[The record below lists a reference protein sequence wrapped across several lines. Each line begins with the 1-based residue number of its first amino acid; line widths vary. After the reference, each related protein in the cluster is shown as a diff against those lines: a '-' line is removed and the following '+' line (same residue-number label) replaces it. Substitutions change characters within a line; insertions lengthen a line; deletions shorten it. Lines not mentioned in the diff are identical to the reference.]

1 MKRDYYEVL
10 GVSRSADA
18 SAIKKAYR
26 KLAKKYHPDSNVDDA
41 SAAEHF
47 KEVNEAYDVLGDE
60 KKRKLYDQY
69 GHAAFEEGFGQ
80 GANGYSGGYSGGASG
95 FGQNG
100 GFGGFSGFRNAG
112 SNGGYQEFHFNGNDA
127 DMDDLLKNLF
137 GGGHFSGG
145 FGSSSGSGSSSRRSY
160 SSSGFNS
167 SGFGSGFGQGA
178 NGYSN
183 YSDFGSDYG
192 AGAGSSSGFGSG
204 AGADSLDVNA
214 EVTVSFDEAAFGA
227 NKRIRLQG
235 SDGKT
240 QTLEIKIPAG
250 IDSGK
255 TIRLKGKGS
264 TGRNGRTGDLLLKVT
279 VQDKPGFRRE
289 GMDVYTTV
297 QIPFTTAVF
306 GGEARIQTIH
316 GDVICKIK
324 PGTQSGSKIRLRGKG
339 IVSMKDAKVF
349 GDQYAVVEIQV
360 PTTLTPQAARKLR
373 EFEAEC
379 AKSSQS
385 TQSTSNGS
393 HAA

>member
-1 MKRDYYEVL
+1 MVSIELVHKKGVRTVKRDYYEVL
-10 GVSRSADA
+10 GVSKSADA

-26 KLAKKYHPDSNVDDA
+26 KLAKKYHPDSNVGDA

-47 KEVNEAYDVLGDE
+47 KEINEAYDVLGDE

-80 GANGYSGGYSGGASG
+80 GANGAGGYSSGGFTG
-95 FGQNG
+95 NG
-100 GFGGFSGFRNAG
+100 GFNGFSGFHNAG
-112 SNGGYQEFHFNGNDA
+112 GNGGYQEYHFNGNDA

-145 FGSSSGSGSSSRRSY
+145 FGSSSGNSGRRSY

-178 NGYSN
+178 DG

-192 AGAGSSSGFGSG
+192 AG

-235 SDGKT
+235 SDGKI
-240 QTLEIKIPAG
+240 QTLEVKIPAG
-250 IDSGK
+250 IDTGK

-279 VQDKPGFRRE
+279 VQDKPGYRRE

-306 GGEARIQTIH
+306 GGETRIHTIH

-360 PTTLTPQAARKLR
+360 PTTLTPQAAKKLR

-385 TQSTSNGS
+385 TSDGS

>member
-26 KLAKKYHPDSNVDDA
+26 KLAKKYHPDSNVGDA

-80 GANGYSGGYSGGASG
+80 GANGYSGSYSGGA
-95 FGQNG
+95 G
-100 GFGGFSGFRNAG
+100 GFGGF
-112 SNGGYQEFHFNGNDA
+112 GGT
-127 DMDDLLKNLF
+127 
-137 GGGHFSGG
+137 
-145 FGSSSGSGSSSRRSY
+145 GSSGRRSY
-160 SSSGFNS
+160 SS

-178 NGYSN
+178 DGYSS

-192 AGAGSSSGFGSG
+192 SGFG
-204 AGADSLDVNA
+204 AGADEANSLDVKA

-227 NKRIRLQG
+227 NKRVRLQG
-235 SDGKT
+235 SDGKV

-250 IDSGK
+250 IDTGK
-255 TIRLKGKGS
+255 TIRLKGKGNV
-264 TGRNGRTGDLLLKVT
+264 GRNGRTGDLLLKVT
-279 VQDKPGFRRE
+279 VQDKLGFRRE

-339 IVSMKDAKVF
+339 IVSMKDSKVF

-379 AKSSQS
+379 AKTSG
-385 TQSTSNGS
+385 TSNGT

>member
-1 MKRDYYEVL
+1 MKKDYYEVL
-10 GVSRSADA
+10 GVSQSADA

-26 KLAKKYHPDSNVDDA
+26 KLAKKYHPDSNVGDA

-100 GFGGFSGFRNAG
+100 GFGGFSGFRNAD

-145 FGSSSGSGSSSRRSY
+145 FGSGSASGSSGRRSY
-160 SSSGFNS
+160 SSNGFNS

-178 NGYSN
+178 NGYSS

-192 AGAGSSSGFGSG
+192 TGAGSSSGFGTG
-204 AGADSLDVNA
+204 AGAGSDSLDVNA

-264 TGRNGRTGDLLLKVT
+264 IGRSGRAGDLLLKVT

-306 GGEARIQTIH
+306 GGEARIRTIH

-324 PGTQSGSKIRLRGKG
+324 PGTQSGSKIRLKGKG
-339 IVSMKDAKVF
+339 IVSMKDSNVF
-349 GDQYAVVEIQV
+349 GDQYAIIEIQV

-373 EFEAEC
+373 EFETEY
-379 AKSSQS
+379 AKTSG
-385 TQSTSNGS
+385 STSNGF

>member
-26 KLAKKYHPDSNVDDA
+26 KLAKKYHPDSNVGDA

-145 FGSSSGSGSSSRRSY
+145 FGSGSGSSGRRSY
-160 SSSGFNS
+160 SS

-178 NGYSN
+178 NGYSG

-204 AGADSLDVNA
+204 AGSDSLDVNA

>member
-26 KLAKKYHPDSNVDDA
+26 KLAKKYHPDSNVGDA

-80 GANGYSGGYSGGASG
+80 GANGYSGSYSGGA
-95 FGQNG
+95 G
-100 GFGGFSGFRNAG
+100 GFGGFGGFKNAG
-112 SNGGYQEFHFNGNDA
+112 QNGGYQEYHFN
-127 DMDDLLKNLF
+127 
-137 GGGHFSGG
+137 
-145 FGSSSGSGSSSRRSY
+145 
-160 SSSGFNS
+160 
-167 SGFGSGFGQGA
+167 GSGFG
-178 NGYSN
+178 
-183 YSDFGSDYG
+183 
-192 AGAGSSSGFGSG
+192 
-204 AGADSLDVNA
+204 AGADEANSLDVKA

-227 NKRIRLQG
+227 NKRVRLQG
-235 SDGKT
+235 SDGKV

-250 IDSGK
+250 IDTGK
-255 TIRLKGKGS
+255 TIRLKGKGNV
-264 TGRNGRTGDLLLKVT
+264 GRNGRTGDLLLKVT

-339 IVSMKDAKVF
+339 IVSMKDSKVF

-379 AKSSQS
+379 AKTSG
-385 TQSTSNGS
+385 TSNGT

>member
-10 GVSRSADA
+10 GVSQSADA

-26 KLAKKYHPDSNVDDA
+26 KLAKKYHPDSNVGDA

-80 GANGYSGGYSGGASG
+80 GANSYSGGYSGGASG
-95 FGQNG
+95 FGGNG

-145 FGSSSGSGSSSRRSY
+145 FGSGSGSSGRRSY

-178 NGYSN
+178 NGYSS

-192 AGAGSSSGFGSG
+192 TGAGSASGFGSG

-385 TQSTSNGS
+385 TSNGS

>member
-1 MKRDYYEVL
+1 MGAARAGAFFWL
-10 GVSRSADA
+10 GGLAEREGWRGPQGKPSGGRFWGRGVAPPLSPSAAGAPCGPRSPAA
-18 SAIKKAYR
+18 GANSEMGEKPIPQKGEPGTGFPCLFA
-26 KLAKKYHPDSNVDDA
+26 LFGFLLQYHPQQTILGGGKQQPRRMGHGLPGPLV
-41 SAAEHF
+41 HVFGGF
-47 KEVNEAYDVLGDE
+47 KNA
-60 KKRKLYDQY
+60 
-69 GHAAFEEGFGQ
+69 
-80 GANGYSGGYSGGASG
+80 
-95 FGQNG
+95 GQNG
-100 GFGGFSGFRNAG
+100 G
-112 SNGGYQEFHFNGNDA
+112 YQKYHFNGNEA
-127 DMDDLLKNLF
+127 DMDDILKNLF
-137 GGGHFSGG
+137 GGGHFKGG
-145 FGSSSGSGSSSRRSY
+145 FGGTGSSGRRSY
-160 SSSGFNS
+160 SS

-178 NGYSN
+178 DGYSS

-192 AGAGSSSGFGSG
+192 SGFGT
-204 AGADSLDVNA
+204 GADEANSLDVKA

-227 NKRIRLQG
+227 NKRVRLQG
-235 SDGKT
+235 SDGKV

-250 IDSGK
+250 IDTGK
-255 TIRLKGKGS
+255 TIRLKGKGNV
-264 TGRNGRTGDLLLKVT
+264 GRNGRTGDLLLKVT
-279 VQDKPGFRRE
+279 VQDKLGFRRE

-339 IVSMKDAKVF
+339 IVSMKDSKVF

-379 AKSSQS
+379 AKTSG
-385 TQSTSNGS
+385 TSNGT

>member
-1 MKRDYYEVL
+1 MVSIELVHKKGVRTVKRDYYEVL
-10 GVSRSADA
+10 GVSKSADA

-26 KLAKKYHPDSNVDDA
+26 KLAKKYHPDSNVGDA

-47 KEVNEAYDVLGDE
+47 KEINEAYDVLGDE

-80 GANGYSGGYSGGASG
+80 GANGAGGYSSGGFTG
-95 FGQNG
+95 NG
-100 GFGGFSGFRNAG
+100 GFGGFSGFHNAG
-112 SNGGYQEFHFNGNDA
+112 GNGGYQEYHFNGNDA

-145 FGSSSGSGSSSRRSY
+145 FGSSSGNSGRRSY

-178 NGYSN
+178 DG

-192 AGAGSSSGFGSG
+192 AGT
-204 AGADSLDVNA
+204 GADSLDVNA

-235 SDGKT
+235 SDGKI
-240 QTLEIKIPAG
+240 QTLEVKIPAG
-250 IDSGK
+250 IDTGK

-279 VQDKPGFRRE
+279 VQDKPGYRRE

-306 GGEARIQTIH
+306 GGETRIHTIH

-360 PTTLTPQAARKLR
+360 PTTLTPQAAKKLR

-385 TQSTSNGS
+385 TSDGS

>member
-26 KLAKKYHPDSNVDDA
+26 KLAKKYHPDSNVGDA

-80 GANGYSGGYSGGASG
+80 GANGYSGSYSGGA
-95 FGQNG
+95 G
-100 GFGGFSGFRNAG
+100 GFGGFGGFKNAG
-112 SNGGYQEFHFNGNDA
+112 QNGGYQEYHFNGNEA
-127 DMDDLLKNLF
+127 DMDDILKNLF
-137 GGGHFSGG
+137 GGGHFKGG
-145 FGSSSGSGSSSRRSY
+145 FGGTGSSGRRSY
-160 SSSGFNS
+160 SSR
-167 SGFGSGFGQGA
+167 
-178 NGYSN
+178 
-183 YSDFGSDYG
+183 
-192 AGAGSSSGFGSG
+192 
-204 AGADSLDVNA
+204 V
-214 EVTVSFDEAAFGA
+214 
-227 NKRIRLQG
+227 RLQG
-235 SDGKT
+235 SDGKV

-250 IDSGK
+250 IDTGK
-255 TIRLKGKGS
+255 TIRLKGKGNV
-264 TGRNGRTGDLLLKVT
+264 GRNGRTGDLLLKVT
-279 VQDKPGFRRE
+279 VQDKLGFRRE

-324 PGTQSGSKIRLRGKG
+324 PGTQSGNKIRLRGKG
-339 IVSMKDAKVF
+339 IVSMKDSKVF

-379 AKSSQS
+379 AKTSG
-385 TQSTSNGS
+385 TSNGT

>member
-10 GVSRSADA
+10 GVSQSADA

-26 KLAKKYHPDSNVDDA
+26 KLAKKYHPDSNVGDA

-80 GANGYSGGYSGGASG
+80 GANGHSGGYSGGASG
-95 FGQNG
+95 FGGNG

-127 DMDDLLKNLF
+127 DMDDILKNMF
-137 GGGHFSGG
+137 GGGCFSG
-145 FGSSSGSGSSSRRSY
+145 FGSGSGNSGRRSY

-167 SGFGSGFGQGA
+167 SVFGSGFGQSA
-178 NGYSN
+178 NGYSS

-192 AGAGSSSGFGSG
+192 AGAGSAAGS
-204 AGADSLDVNA
+204 DSLDVNA

-264 TGRNGRTGDLLLKVT
+264 IGRSGRAGDLLLKVT

-306 GGEARIQTIH
+306 GGEARIRTIH

-324 PGTQSGSKIRLRGKG
+324 PGTQSGSKIRLKGKG
-339 IVSMKDAKVF
+339 IVSMKDPKVF
-349 GDQYAVVEIQV
+349 GDQYAIIEIQV

-373 EFEAEC
+373 EFETEY
-379 AKSSQS
+379 AKTSG
-385 TQSTSNGS
+385 STSNGF

>member
-1 MKRDYYEVL
+1 MKRDYYEIL

-26 KLAKKYHPDSNVDDA
+26 KLAKRYHPDSNVGDA

-47 KEVNEAYDVLGDE
+47 KEVNEAYDILGDE

-80 GANGYSGGYSGGASG
+80 GANSYSGNYSGRAGG
-95 FGQNG
+95 FGKNG
-100 GFGGFSGFRNAG
+100 GFGGFSGFRNGG
-112 SNGGYQEFHFNGNDA
+112 SNGGYQEFHFNGSDA
-127 DMDDLLKNLF
+127 DMEDILKNMF
-137 GGGHFSGG
+137 GGGHFSDG
-145 FGSSSGSGSSSRRSY
+145 FGSGSGRRSY
-160 SSSGFNS
+160 SSGNFNS
-167 SGFGSGFGQGA
+167 NGFGSGFGQST
-178 NGYSN
+178 NDYNS
-183 YSDFGSDYG
+183 YSDFGSNYG
-192 AGAGSSSGFGSG
+192 AGAGFSSDFGSE

-264 TGRNGRTGDLLLKVT
+264 TGRNGRTGDLLLKIT

-289 GMDVYTTV
+289 GMDIYTTV

-324 PGTQSGSKIRLRGKG
+324 PGTQSGSKIRLKGKG
-339 IVSMKDAKVF
+339 IVSMKDARVF

-360 PTTLTPQAARKLR
+360 PTTLTPQAAKKLR

-385 TQSTSNGS
+385 TSNGS

>member
-10 GVSRSADA
+10 GVSQSADA

-26 KLAKKYHPDSNVDDA
+26 KLAKKYHPDSNVGDA

-60 KKRKLYDQY
+60 KKRNLYDQY

-80 GANGYSGGYSGGASG
+80 GANGYSGGYSGGTSG
-95 FGQNG
+95 FGGNG

-145 FGSSSGSGSSSRRSY
+145 FGSSSGSGSSGRRSY

-178 NGYSN
+178 NGNGYSS

-192 AGAGSSSGFGSG
+192 AGAGSSSGFGSD
-204 AGADSLDVNA
+204 AGADFLDVNA

-264 TGRNGRTGDLLLKVT
+264 IGRNGRTGDLLLKVT

-349 GDQYAVVEIQV
+349 GDQYTVVEIQV

-373 EFEAEC
+373 EFETEY
-379 AKSSQS
+379 AKASG
-385 TQSTSNGS
+385 STSNGF